1 MKVLFL
7 TPQLPYPLFRGTN
20 LRNFH
25 LIKAA
30 ASEHEVH
37 LLSFGEDDEPRGP
50 LADLCASI
58 HTVPTPRRTKLT
70 RLRWLLLSGRSD
82 VEARLLS
89 PAYSRALQGLLS
101 EVRPDVVQ
109 IEGLEMAHFVPNTLS
124 QTKVVMDEHNAEY
137 MVQVRSFHL
146 ALRMPLRWPIALYAL
161 AQRLRLQRHEREV
174 CLRSHAVVAVSHA
187 DRRALLALDP
197 RLRVTVVPN
206 GVDTDYFS
214 SQALAAFRRPQR
226 ETGPTLVFTG
236 TMDYRPNF
244 DAITWFTSSIM
255 PRLLETHPGARLL
268 VVGRDPP
275 PSVRRLAGPR
285 VVVTGAVEDVRPY
298 LAGAD
303 LYVVP
308 MRLGGGVRFKVLEA
322 MACGLPVVST
332 SMGADGIDVL
342 DGEHLLLADEDHAF
356 AAAIARLLGDEAL
369 RRSLMAAARARVLES
384 YAWTVVTPPVP
395 ALYRQLA

>member
-37 LLSFGEDDEPRGP
+37 LLSFGDDDEPAGP

-58 HTVPTPRRTKLT
+58 RTVPTPRRTKLT

-82 VEARLLS
+82 VATRLLS
-89 PAYSRALQGLLS
+89 PACPRALQGLLA
-101 EVRPDVVQ
+101 EVRPDIVQ
-109 IEGLEMAHFVPNTLS
+109 IEGLEMAHFVPDPLP
-124 QTKVVMDEHNAEY
+124 QAKVIMDEHNAEY
-137 MVQVRSFHL
+137 MVQVRSFRL
-146 ALRMPLRWPIALYAL
+146 ALRTPIRWPIALYAL

-206 GVDTDYFS
+206 GVDADYFS
-214 SQALAAFRRPQR
+214 PQALAAFPRPQQ
-226 ETGPTLVFTG
+226 EPGPTLIFTG

-244 DAITWFTSSIM
+244 DAVTWFADSIM
-255 PRLLETHPGARLL
+255 PRLGQSHAGARLL
-268 VVGRDPP
+268 IVGRDPP
-275 PSVRRLAGPR
+275 PVVRRLAGPQ

-298 LAGAD
+298 LADAD
-303 LYVVP
+303 IYVVP

-322 MACGLPVVST
+322 MACGLAVEST
-332 SMGADGIDVL
+332 TMGADGIDVA
-342 DGEHLLLADEDHAF
+342 DGEHLLLADDEPSF
-356 AAAIARLLGDEAL
+356 AGAIARLAADEAL
-369 RRSLMAAARARVLES
+369 RRRLAAAARAHILQS
-384 YAWTVVTPPVP
+384 YDWPAVTPPLL